1 MHLIRSS
8 EVAMSTIGARIT
20 TRMPWTLTRPA
31 LPEQTVKG
39 KSGGAVRIARALA
52 PKSSV
57 FACFGVGRRV
67 ARLPFL
73 ICVPTSCHFAI
84 DPRAFPLSLPSYTH
98 TLSLTLSH
106 FSSTLVARF
115 FARSHA
121 ATTQWTPTPIASKTG
136 RRPLAHRLRVPAS
149 RASFVHRP
157 FVHVASPILPIPLK
171 LSSRFAL
178 VVHLSHAALCLWQG
192 PGSILLFSNY

>member
-31 LPEQTVKG
+31 L
-39 KSGGAVRIARALA
+39 
-52 PKSSV
+52 
-57 FACFGVGRRV
+57 
-67 ARLPFL
+67 
-73 ICVPTSCHFAI
+73 
-84 DPRAFPLSLPSYTH
+84 PLSLPSYTH